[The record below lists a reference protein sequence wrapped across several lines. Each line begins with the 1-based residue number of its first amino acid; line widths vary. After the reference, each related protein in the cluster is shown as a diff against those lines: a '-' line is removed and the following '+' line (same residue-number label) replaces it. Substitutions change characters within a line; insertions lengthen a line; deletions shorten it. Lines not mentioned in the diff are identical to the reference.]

1 MSERENQQK
10 EQQQM
15 HDAEIAVL
23 HQKLTNESTLRQDLS
38 KRVIA
43 LEAMIAAAATIFSQ

>member
-1 MSERENQQK
+1 VTELENQQK

-15 HDAEIAVL
+15 HDAEVVVL
-23 HQKLTNESTLRQDLS
+23 HHKLANETTLRQDLS

-43 LEAMIAAAATIFSQ
+43 LEAMIAAAATLFSQ